1 MLIFWRNK
9 QQPVDE
15 IININIVD
23 FQNIVNKKFLT
34 ALKNFNCYK
43 CGNK

>member
-23 FQNIVNKKFLT
+23 FQNI
-34 ALKNFNCYK
+34 KNINL
-43 CGNK
+43 